1 MDAASPAPTLRQML
15 RPYGKVLLLVSLLA
29 ACEVALDGAMT
40 LSYKF
45 LIDYAI
51 VPRDRH
57 ALLTILWILAGVLV
71 LASATAFWRD
81 RYHAKT
87 SARMVAQVR
96 TRVFEHSQRLPV
108 GYYAGRRAS
117 DLLNLFSSDLTVIET
132 LVTSVLHAV
141 LLPALSVAMAVGL
154 LFLLLDWR
162 LALVGSLVWPLVLVG
177 PRIVTPKAA
186 AAAQRKKEE
195 ETRLLGSV
203 EEAIAGYRVIK
214 GYGLD
219 AFIAQRFRQ
228 LLAPLS
234 ATLARATFL
243 GSLVE
248 RSTVISIYAVQFA
261 ALAIGAN
268 MAFDGVLSVGSFIA
282 FLTIFWS
289 LGWSIVVLARSAPL
303 LISAAVS
310 ARRIDNMLAQPVD
323 PLDREG
329 AQAMPPLAR
338 ELQLNHVRFAYP
350 GRPPVLKDVSLAIRQ
365 GEFVAFVGPSGSG
378 KSSILNILSRQ
389 YGVDSGRIEV
399 DGRDMDEF
407 TADSIRAQ
415 MGLVFQE
422 SVLFDMSVRENIR
435 LGLLGASDDEVEAA
449 ARRAEVHDA
458 ILALPQGYETNVGE
472 RGALLSGGQRQRVAI
487 ARALIRNPS
496 LLLLD
501 EASSALDPASEAAI
515 NETLLRASEGR
526 TLVSVTHRLDSVMR
540 ADRIFVVDAGTIAET
555 GSHDELVARNG
566 LYADL
571 WRKQHGFHVSKDGS
585 VASVTVARLRE
596 IRLLAPLSDAQLK
609 ALLEKFVSERVQA
622 GQTVIRQGERGNLF
636 YILVRGSMVVTLRDA
651 DGHEREFARL
661 ADGDE
666 FGEMALLYD
675 QPRNAT
681 ITARTDCL
689 ILSLTQEH
697 FAELLA
703 SAPAIRQQVEKLAAE
718 RGVAAPETGGWPR
731 RVGMH

>member
-1 MDAASPAPTLRQML
+1 MDRSSPGSALRQML
-15 RPYGKVLLLVSLLA
+15 RPYARVLLVVSLLA
-29 ACEVALDGAMT
+29 ACEVGLDGAMT

-45 LIDYAI
+45 LIDHAI
-51 VPRDRH
+51 VPQDRRS
-57 ALLTILWILAGVLV
+57 LLTILWILAAVLV
-71 LASATAFWRD
+71 LASVTAFWRD
-81 RYHAKT
+81 HYHART

-96 TRVFEHSQRLPV
+96 TRVFEHSQRLSV

-117 DLLNLFSSDLTVIET
+117 EVLSLFSSDLMVIET
-132 LVTSVLHAV
+132 LLTGILHAV

-162 LALVGSLVWPLVLVG
+162 VALVGSLIWPLVLVG
-177 PRIVTPKAA
+177 PRIVTPRAA

-203 EEAIAGYRVIK
+203 EEAIGGYRVVK

-219 AFIAQRFRQ
+219 AFIAERFRQ

-234 ATLARATFL
+234 ASLARATFL

-248 RSTVISIYAVQFA
+248 RSTVIAIYAVQFL
-261 ALAIGAN
+261 ALVIGAN
-268 MAFDGVLSVGSFIA
+268 MAYDGALSVGSFIA

-310 ARRIDNMLAQPVD
+310 VKRVDTLLAQPAD
-323 PLDREG
+323 PLERQG
-329 AQAMPPLAR
+329 AHPMPPLAHG
-338 ELQLNHVRFAYP
+338 LQLNEVRFSYP
-350 GRPPVLKDVSLAIRQ
+350 GRAPVLKAVSLAVRR
-365 GEFVAFVGPSGSG
+365 GEFVALVGPNGSG
-378 KSSILNILSRQ
+378 KSSILNIIARQ

-399 DGRDMDEF
+399 DGRDIDEF

-422 SVLFDMSVRENIR
+422 SVLFDMTVRENIR
-435 LGLLGASDDEVEAA
+435 LGLLGASDAQVEAA
-449 ARRAEVHDA
+449 ARAAEVHDA
-458 ILALPQGYETNVGE
+458 ILALPQGYDTNVGE

-501 EASSALDPASEAAI
+501 EATSALDPASEAAI
-515 NETLLRASEGR
+515 NDTLLRASEGR
-526 TLVSVTHRLDSVMR
+526 TVVSVTHRLDSVVQ
-540 ADRIFVVDAGTIAET
+540 ADRIYVVNAGAIVET

-566 LYADL
+566 LYAEL

-596 IRLLAPLSDAQLK
+596 IRLLAPLSDAQLRG
-609 ALLEKFVSERVQA
+609 LLDKFVSERVAA
-622 GQTVIRQGERGNLF
+622 GQTVIRQGERGRLF
-636 YILVRGSMVVTLRDA
+636 YILVRGSMVVTMRDA
-651 DGHEREFARL
+651 DGHDVEFARL

-689 ILSLTQEH
+689 VLSLTESH

-703 SAPAIRQQVEKLAAE
+703 SAPAIRQQMERLAAE
-718 RGVAAPETGGWPR
+718 RELAGPGNRSGGPSAPT
-731 RVGMH
+731 